1 MGLLGHG
8 QSLGTSMDED
18 ERDCTTTRTQRGAEP
33 FASVHACLSS
43 SSLAGYTEEQL
54 GEHDSDTHTQNN
66 LQLLTSASEGGAT
79 RTAAGRTQLGPEA
92 EEERR
97 RKKCARRI
105 FDALKDDFVKR
116 APAVPG
122 ELPQYSFVQAAL

>member
-1 MGLLGHG
+1 MLGHG

-54 GEHDSDTHTQNN
+54 GERNSDTHTKQFAA
-66 LQLLTSASEGGAT
+66 LDQCIRGGAT
-79 RTAAGRTQLGPEA
+79 RTAAGMTQLGPEA